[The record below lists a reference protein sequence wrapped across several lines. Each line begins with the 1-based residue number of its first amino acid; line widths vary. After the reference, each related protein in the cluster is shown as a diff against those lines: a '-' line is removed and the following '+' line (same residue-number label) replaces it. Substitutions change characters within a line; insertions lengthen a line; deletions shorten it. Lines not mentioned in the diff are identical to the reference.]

1 MFNEFE
7 EEAREVM
14 VNAKA
19 EMLSL
24 KHPYVGS
31 EHLLLAILKKDND
44 VSRSLKKY
52 NLDYDKFKKELINI
66 VGVGSKKSK
75 WFLYTPLL
83 RRVIENA
90 IVDSKENNEK
100 VSINYLFSSI
110 LEEGDGVALRILIG
124 MNIDLDELYNEF
136 SYKIYE
142 RSNKVGSKVIL
153 NQLGDDLT
161 KKAMEGKL
169 DPVIGRE
176 KELKRVIEILS
187 RRTKNNP
194 LLVGLAGVGKTAI
207 VEELSNRIA
216 LGDVPTPL
224 KNKKIIS
231 ISMASMVA
239 GTKYRGEFEERINK
253 LLNEI
258 EDDKDIILFI
268 DEIHTLVG
276 AGGAEGAIDAS
287 NIFKPA
293 LSRNKIR
300 VIGATT
306 LDEYKKYIETDKALE
321 RRFQKV
327 YVNIPTKEEVRN
339 ILTNI
344 KEVYEDY
351 HNVLISDECIDR
363 IIDYSNK
370 YIHDRNEPDKSIDIL
385 DEVCAYASL
394 KETNELKKY
403 NSLKKKLQKVLDN
416 KNKCIINNDFE
427 EACIYKNEENKLLD
441 KINKMEMNLYIKK
454 RVLVTLDDI
463 DEVINKKTRIPIYK
477 SSKLDKKTIENISK
491 KLKNKIV
498 GQDQSIDILMKNYKK
513 IHLGLNDNKCY
524 SMMFC
529 GMSGIGKTMLAREFA
544 KELVGDENIIKLD
557 MSEYANSDSVNKIL
571 GSSPGYVGYDDYSNV
586 LEEIRNKPYSVLILD
601 EIEKA
606 SSRVINLF
614 LQILEDGKIRDNK
627 GNVISFNNVV
637 IIMTSNVGYDQNS
650 IGFDNKNSFVTRQL
664 NEVFN
669 VPFINRIDDI
679 LIFNKLSEDSM
690 NYLIKNKIKILK
702 NKYLNKNINVIFNK
716 NIYSEILDKSNYLE
730 YGARQVDK
738 IIKNKVENQI
748 VDGII
753 NDLDTIVIDSLEERA
768 TII

>member
-14 VNAKA
+14 VNAKQ

-31 EHLLLAILKKDND
+31 EHLLLAILKSDND
-44 VSRSLKKY
+44 VSKSLKKY
-52 NLDYDKFKKELINI
+52 NLDYNTFKKELINI

-90 IVDSKENNEK
+90 IVDSKENGEK

-110 LEEGDGVALRILIG
+110 LEEGDGVAIRILIG
-124 MNIDLDELYNEF
+124 MNIDLDDLYNDF

-142 RSNKVGSKVIL
+142 KSNKATSKTIL

-161 KKAMEGKL
+161 KKALDGKL
-169 DPVIGRE
+169 DPVIGRD

-194 LLVGLAGVGKTAI
+194 LLVGVAGVGKTAI

-216 LGDVPTPL
+216 LGEVPSSL

-231 ISMASMVA
+231 ISMSSMVA

-253 LLNEI
+253 LINEI
-258 EDDKDIILFI
+258 EDNKDIILFI

-327 YVNIPTKEEVRN
+327 YVNIPSKEDVKN

-344 KEVYEDY
+344 KGVYENY
-351 HNVLISDECIDR
+351 HNVIINDKCIDK
-363 IIDYSNK
+363 IIDYSSK

-403 NSLKKKLQKVLDN
+403 NLLKKKLQKVLDS
-416 KNKCIINNDFE
+416 KNKCIIDNNFE
-427 EACIYKNEENKLLD
+427 DACLYKNEENKLLD
-441 KINKMEMNLYIKK
+441 KINKMEMNLYNKEKI
-454 RVLVTLDDI
+454 VVTLEDI
-463 DEVINKKTRIPIYK
+463 DDVINKKTRIPIYK
-477 SSKLDKKTIENISK
+477 FSELDKASIDNITRR
-491 KLKNKIV
+491 LKGKII
-498 GQDQSIDILMKNYKK
+498 GQDDIIDVLMKSYKK
-513 IHLGLNDNKCY
+513 IQLGLNDNRCY

-529 GMSGIGKTMLAREFA
+529 GMSGIGKTMLAKEFA
-544 KELVGDENIIKLD
+544 KELVGEENIIKLD
-557 MSEYANSDSVNKIL
+557 MSEYVNSDSVNKIL
-571 GSSPGYVGYDDYSNV
+571 GSSPGYVGYGDYSNV

-606 SSRVINLF
+606 SNRVINLF

-627 GNVISFNNVV
+627 GNDIPFNNVI
-637 IIMTSNVGYDQNS
+637 IIMTSNVGFDQNI
-650 IGFDNKNSFVTRQL
+650 IGFDSKISFVKRQL

-669 VPFINRIDDI
+669 IPFINRIDDI
-679 LIFNKLSEDSM
+679 LIFNKLSKDSIM
-690 NYLIKNKIKILK
+690 YLIKDKTKKLK
-702 NKYLNKNINVIFNK
+702 NKYLNKGINVKFNK
-716 NIYSEILDKSNYLE
+716 NLYLEILDKSDYLE

-738 IIKNKVENQI
+738 IVKNKVENQI
-748 VDGII
+748 IDGII
-753 NDLDTIVIDSLEERA
+753 DDMDTIVINSLEDQV
-768 TII
+768 TSV